1 MTAFDA
7 AYRHAKDVATWAMG
21 HVQGLPLAPTPRN
34 RLAGA
39 AYGLALEHHRAMT
52 VLVEAM
58 AYGSALTLIRPAVE
72 GFARGYWLLYR
83 ANDAQ
88 LREFVVGRHSP
99 PLDRLLREIANEG
112 APGPQIGELQQLV
125 QRLNALT
132 HGAIEHL
139 ALRQSSSS
147 VGPRYRAED
156 MAQGLDVATWVAKMA
171 ALDMV
176 GGVADDAERATR
188 MQQEL
193 EAQDQVRGP
202 LIASR
207 ASAPE

>member
-1 MTAFDA
+1 MTAFDD

-52 VLVEAM
+52 VLVKAK
-58 AYGSALTLIRPAVE
+58 AHGSALTLIRPAVE
-72 GFARGYWLLYR
+72 GFARGYWLFYQ
-83 ANDAQ
+83 ASDAQ
-88 LREFVVGRHSP
+88 LGEFVAGRRTST
-99 PLDRLLREIANEG
+99 LDALLRVIADDG
-112 APGPQIGELQQLV
+112 SPGPQKSQLQQLV

-132 HGAIEHL
+132 HGSLEHL
-139 ALRQSSSS
+139 VLRQSPSS
-147 VGPRYRAED
+147 VGPHYRAED
-156 MAQGLDVATWVAKMA
+156 MAQGLEIATWVAKMA

-193 EAQDQVRGP
+193 EAQDQGRGP